1 MRLRASV
8 LHASLNVKSFLAMTA
23 TATRKTLQD
32 VMSALEIPPMN
43 LIQAAY
49 LRDNFQLS
57 VSISGNRQ
65 LLILFIITNFLVS
78 DNILNS

>member
-1 MRLRASV
+1 MRLRAS
-8 LHASLNVKSFLAMTA
+8 LLRASLKVESILAMTA

-32 VMSALEIPPMN
+32 VMSALEIPPAN
-43 LIQAAY
+43 LIQAAH

-65 LLILFIITNFLVS
+65 VLVNLSITNIHVS
-78 DNILNS
+78 YHSK